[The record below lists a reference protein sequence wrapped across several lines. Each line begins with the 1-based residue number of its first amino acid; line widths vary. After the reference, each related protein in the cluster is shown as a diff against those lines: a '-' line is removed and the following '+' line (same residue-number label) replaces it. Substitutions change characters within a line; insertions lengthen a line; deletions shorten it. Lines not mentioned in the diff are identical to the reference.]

1 MRRALDLLAKVEM
14 MLIFVIFSVICVIAF
29 ANVLGR
35 YVFNASLAF
44 TGELTTSLAVVLAL
58 LGTALGVRQ
67 GGHLGFS
74 LLHDYSKG
82 QLRKGLSIFIGVM
95 MCALFVVL
103 IVYGWNMMANQI
115 SRNRV
120 TPSLRIPQFL
130 FSMWFPIAGV
140 LGIIHTIE
148 VTLADIKGRKVVD
161 GGGPIA

>member
-1 MRRALDLLAKVEM
+1 MRKPLDVLAKIETW
-14 MLIFVIFSVICVIAF
+14 LIFVIFSVICVIAF

-58 LGTALGVRQ
+58 LGTAVGVRQ

-82 QLRKGLSIFIGVM
+82 RFRKGLGVFIGVM
-95 MCALFVVL
+95 MCVLFVVL

-115 SRNRV
+115 ARNRV

-130 FSMWFPIAGV
+130 FSMWFPICGL

-148 VTLADIKGRKVVD
+148 VTVAELRGDHAV
-161 GGGPIA
+161 GGSGPIA